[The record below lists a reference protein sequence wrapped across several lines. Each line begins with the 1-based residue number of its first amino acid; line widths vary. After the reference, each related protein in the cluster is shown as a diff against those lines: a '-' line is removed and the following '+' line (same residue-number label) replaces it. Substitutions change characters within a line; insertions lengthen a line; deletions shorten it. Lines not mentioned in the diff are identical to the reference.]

1 MGLMENEEIKVTEDI
16 TIDENNQLEVDEI
29 QDYAEEVE

>member
-1 MGLMENEEIKVTEDI
+1 MENEEIKVTEDI
-16 TIDENNQLEVDEI
+16 TIDENNQLEVEEL

>member
-1 MGLMENEEIKVTEDI
+1 MNEEIKVTEDI

-29 QDYAEEVE
+29 QDYAEEME

>member
-1 MGLMENEEIKVTEDI
+1 MENEEIKVTEDI
-16 TIDENNQLEVDEI
+16 TIDENNQLETEEL

>member
-1 MGLMENEEIKVTEDI
+1 MENEEIKVTEDI

-29 QDYAEEVE
+29 QDYEKEED

>member
-1 MGLMENEEIKVTEDI
+1 MNEEIKVTEDI

>member
-1 MGLMENEEIKVTEDI
+1 MENEEIKVTEDI